1 MSLAGNIWQGF
12 CGRWG
17 AENMEYRIEIREDKH
32 KVVRSNS
39 DAFRYQ
45 FWDDVI
51 TMLKIVYG
59 MKLRDIER
67 EVTASLKRIFPE
79 QSGE

>member
-1 MSLAGNIWQGF
+1 VD
-12 CGRWG
+12 
-17 AENMEYRIEIREDKH
+17 YKIEIREGKH

-51 TMLKIVYG
+51 TILKIVYG
-59 MKLRDIER
+59 MKPRDIEQ
-67 EVTASLKRIFPE
+67 EVTASLKRVFPE
-79 QSGE
+79 QGRKW